1 MKHYFIFDGVDSR
14 DFLTDICEQNAYDA
28 PAREYTRIDIPGRN
42 GQLLI
47 DEGRY
52 SNVAM
57 GYSVIMVDHFRQHID
72 RLRNALLTR
81 VGYKRLEDTYHP
93 DEFYQAGYTGGFE
106 VTTTPHT
113 TVGRFVLSFERKP
126 QRWLKSGENTHT
138 CEDSLVLVN
147 PELTNAKPLI
157 RVYGTGGSFYV
168 NGQAITIGFP
178 TGIDPGYID
187 IDSET
192 ENVYKG
198 NDYYNGPVVFA
209 GYKFPELKP
218 GENQI
223 IIDRSGGSPTQYLPK
238 IEIIPRWYRL

>member
-57 GYSVIMVDHFRQHID
+57 EYSVIMVDHFRQHID

-93 DEFYQAGYTGGFE
+93 DEFYQAVYTGGFE

-126 QRWLKSGENTHT
+126 QRWLKSGENTHA
-138 CEDSLVLVN
+138 CQNSLILVN
-147 PELTNAKPLI
+147 PELTIAKPLI
-157 RVYGTGGSFYV
+157 RVYGQGTLTI
-168 NGQAITIGFP
+168 NGNEITVAYP
-178 TGIDPGYID
+178 TGQNPEYID
-187 IDSET
+187 IDSEI
-192 ENVYKG
+192 EDVYKG
-198 NDYYNGPVVFA
+198 QENHNNTVALPDRNFPV
-209 GYKFPELKP
+209 LLP
-218 GENQI
+218 GEN
-223 IIDRSGGSPTQYLPK
+223 
-238 IEIIPRWYRL
+238 EITCDGLTCEITPRWWRL